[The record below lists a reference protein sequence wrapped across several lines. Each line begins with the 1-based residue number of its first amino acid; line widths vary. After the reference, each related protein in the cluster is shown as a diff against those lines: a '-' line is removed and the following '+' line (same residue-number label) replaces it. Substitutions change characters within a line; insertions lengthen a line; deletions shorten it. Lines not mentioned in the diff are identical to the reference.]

1 MPQGTWV
8 LLLFVF
14 VVAGVNL
21 ELALGATKSD
31 SSAIRNRKELP
42 RSVEKHLL
50 AMLGLQSRPSRN
62 RNVSVPDYMWEK
74 YNRQTKF
81 NRSGF
86 YSKTTTI
93 LCFPSQAKNKK
104 DEENMLRTRLKF
116 EVNNSIPHHEEVW
129 AAELVI
135 YHEPTLESDQSLSL
149 HRTAVH
155 RVQVFDVL
163 RPASKTSEAHL
174 RLVDT
179 RVLKSVNAEWYSFDV
194 LPALQRWLQN
204 PSANHGL
211 YVDLSSSLNST
222 SAARYVRLKRLA
234 NESDEHW
241 SQWQPRLVTYSR
253 DSSSSTKISRAR
265 RSTRKHRRK
274 GRKDNCRRHALYV
287 DFSDVGWND
296 WIVAPPGYDAFFCHG
311 ECPYPLAD
319 HLNSTNHA
327 IVQTI
332 VNSVNPKAVPRT
344 CCVPTE
350 LSTISMLYVDEYE
363 KVVLKNYQDMVVE
376 GCGCRWMLFQSADK
390 QISNFLI
397 GI

>member
-1 MPQGTWV
+1 
-8 LLLFVF
+8 
-14 VVAGVNL
+14 
-21 ELALGATKSD
+21 
-31 SSAIRNRKELP
+31 
-42 RSVEKHLL
+42 
-50 AMLGLQSRPSRN
+50 
-62 RNVSVPDYMWEK
+62 
-74 YNRQTKF
+74 
-81 NRSGF
+81 
-86 YSKTTTI
+86 
-93 LCFPSQAKNKK
+93 
-104 DEENMLRTRLKF
+104 MLRTRFKF
-116 EVNNSIPHHEEVW
+116 DVNNSIPPHEEVW

-135 YHEPTLESDQSLSL
+135 YHQPTLDSNQSLSVG
-149 HRTAVH
+149 RTPVH

-163 RPASKTSEAHL
+163 RPASRTCEAHL

-179 RVLKSVNAEWYSFDV
+179 RILKSVSSEWQSFDV
-194 LPALQRWLQN
+194 LPALRRWLQN
-204 PSANHGL
+204 PSANYGL

-222 SAARYVRLKRLA
+222 SAARHVRLKRSA

-241 SQWQPRLVTYSR
+241 SQWQPRLVTYSK
-253 DSSSSTKISRAR
+253 DSSSSSFTQMSRPR

-296 WIVAPPGYDAFFCHG
+296 WIVAPPGYDAYFCHG

-332 VNSVNPKAVPRT
+332 VNSVNPKAVPLT

-376 GCGCRWMLFQSADK
+376 GCGCR
-390 QISNFLI
+390 
-397 GI
+397 